1 MTTSMIET
9 PEHDSQH
16 DGFESGIR
24 ALAAGETI
32 VMIDDSR
39 IVLMACAGTVTTEQM
54 AFIIRHTSG
63 FVQIALHEMVCDRLL
78 LAEAI
83 PSDRYAP
90 AHARGQCVAVDAAVG
105 TTTGI
110 SGADRAR
117 TARVLADP
125 TTEPNGL
132 TRPGHL
138 VPVRVMA
145 SNRNAR
151 TVPALALGLTDWA
164 HPSRS
169 GAVFAE
175 LENVYSPTELADSG
189 EVARFAHQHGLVTV
203 HAGRASESGQ

>member
-1 MTTSMIET
+1 MTTMTIET
-9 PEHDSQH
+9 RAPNPYNGDF
-16 DGFESGIR
+16 GRGIR
-24 ALAAGETI
+24 ALAEGEVI

-39 IVLMACAGTVTTEQM
+39 IVLIACAGTVSTEQM

-63 FVQIALHEMVCDRLL
+63 FVQVALHEKVCDSLL

-83 PSDRYAP
+83 PSDRYTP

-125 TTEPNGL
+125 STEPEGL

-145 SNRNAR
+145 SNQNVQ
-151 TVPALALGLTDWA
+151 TVPALALALTDWA

-169 GAVFAE
+169 GAVFAD
-175 LENVYSPTELADSG
+175 LECVDAPTRLAVSA
-189 EVARFAHQHGLVTV
+189 EAVRFANQQGLVTV
-203 HAGRASESGQ
+203 RTRRTHAHGE

>member
-9 PEHDSQH
+9 RAQSAQH
-16 DGFESGIR
+16 DDFECGIR

-39 IVLMACAGTVTTEQM
+39 IVLMACAGTISTEQM
-54 AFIIRHTSG
+54 AFLIRHTSG
-63 FVQIALHEMVCDRLL
+63 FVQVALHETVCDRLL
-78 LAEAI
+78 LPEAI

-90 AHARGQCVAVDAAVG
+90 THARGQCVAVDAAVG

-125 TTEPNGL
+125 STEPDGL

-169 GAVFAE
+169 GAVFAD
-175 LENVYSPTELADSG
+175 LESVDIPTQLVAPEEAD
-189 EVARFAHQHGLVTV
+189 RFARRYGLVIVNTG
-203 HAGRASESGQ
+203 HASEIG